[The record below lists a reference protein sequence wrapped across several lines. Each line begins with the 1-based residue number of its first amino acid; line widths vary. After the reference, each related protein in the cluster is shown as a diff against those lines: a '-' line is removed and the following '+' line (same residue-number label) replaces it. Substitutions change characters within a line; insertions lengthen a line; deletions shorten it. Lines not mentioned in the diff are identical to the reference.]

1 MSQTDPYPCLKC
13 AGEVIAIA
21 LTVDGR
27 DLVMH
32 SCQGCDVRS
41 WSLAGEAVE
50 LATALA
56 QVGEHSGRR
65 RS

>member
-1 MSQTDPYPCLKC
+1 MSETQSISCPTCVK
-13 AGEVIAIA
+13 EVVSIAIV
-21 LTVDGR
+21 VDGR

-32 SCQGCDVRS
+32 SCQTCDTRT
-41 WSLAGEAVE
+41 WSLAGESIE

-65 RS
+65 R